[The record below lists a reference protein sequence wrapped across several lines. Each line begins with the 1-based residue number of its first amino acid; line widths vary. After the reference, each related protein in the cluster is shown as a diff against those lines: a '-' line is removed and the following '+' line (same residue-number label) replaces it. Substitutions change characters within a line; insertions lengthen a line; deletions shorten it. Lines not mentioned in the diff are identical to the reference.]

1 MVPTSAETA
10 SPGDCHCLM
19 KMDLELLG
27 DGVEKDGKKPSEMEK
42 RTCSPECSSLPVPL
56 GIEMCLEVW

>member
-27 DGVEKDGKKPSEMEK
+27 DGVEKDGKKPSETEK
-42 RTCSPECSSLPVPL
+42 RTCSP
-56 GIEMCLEVW
+56 